1 MYIVCS
7 DLEGVFIPEI
17 WINVSKHT
25 GIDELK
31 LTTRDIS
38 DYNALMHHRLDILM
52 HYNITIHDIRNVIG
66 FIKPLPGAL
75 EFIFWLKRQAQL
87 IVVSDTFTEFADP
100 ILEKLGHPT
109 MFCNYLSIDHLGR
122 ISDYHLRQPDG
133 KRKVV
138 ESMQNLNL
146 KVIAVGDS
154 YNDINMLKQ
163 ADYGIL
169 FKPPR
174 NVVDDHPDIQVVDSF
189 DELKN
194 LISDYIE
201 KGSVS

>member
-31 LTTRDIS
+31 LTTRDIN
-38 DYNALMHHRLDILM
+38 DYNALMRHRLEILM
-52 HYNITIHDIRNVIG
+52 RYNITIHDIRNVIG

-75 EFIFWLKRQAQL
+75 EFIFWLKRQTQL
-87 IVVSDTFTEFADP
+87 IVVSDTFTEFTDP

-109 MFCNYLSIDHLGR
+109 MFCNYLTIDHLGR
-122 ISDYHLRQPDG
+122 IADYHLRQQDG

-146 KVIAVGDS
+146 KVIALGDS

-163 ADYGIL
+163 AEHGIL
-169 FKPPR
+169 FKPPQ
-174 NVVDDHPDIQVVDSF
+174 NVVDDNPDIPVVNSF
-189 DELKN
+189 EELKQ
-194 LISDYIE
+194 LISDYMD
-201 KGSVS
+201 KDSTS

>member
-38 DYNALMHHRLDILM
+38 DYNALMHHRLDILRQ
-52 HYNITIHDIRNVIG
+52 YNITLHDIRNVIG

-109 MFCNYLSIDHLGR
+109 MFCNYLSTDHLGR

-169 FKPPR
+169 FKPPQ
-174 NVVDDHPDIQVVDSF
+174 NVVDDHPDIRVVDSF

>member
-1 MYIVCS
+1 MYIVCA

-31 LTTRDIS
+31 LTTRDII
-38 DYNALMHHRLDILM
+38 DYNALMRHRLDILM
-52 HYNITIHDIRNVIG
+52 RYNVTIHDIRNVIG

-75 EFIFWLKRQAQL
+75 EFIFWLKQYTQL
-87 IVVSDTFTEFADP
+87 IVVSDTFKEFADP
-100 ILEKLGHPT
+100 ILEMLGRPIL
-109 MFCNYLSIDHLGR
+109 FCNYLSIDHLGR
-122 ISDYHLRQPDG
+122 ISDYHLRQEDG

-138 ESMQNLNL
+138 ESMQNLNF

-154 YNDINMLKQ
+154 YNDINMLRK

-169 FKPPR
+169 FKPPP
-174 NVVDDHPDIQVVDSF
+174 NVVNDHGDIPVANSF
-189 DELKN
+189 EELKK
-194 LISDYIE
+194 LISKRIE
-201 KGSVS
+201 EESNN